1 MNPSQAQL
9 SGKTALVTGASR
21 GIGKA
26 IAIELAR
33 RGAAV
38 AVNYRNDQAA
48 ADAVVGAIIAAGG
61 SAFAVQ
67 GNVSDA
73 AGVDK
78 VFAET
83 AEHLGAPAILVNNA
97 GITRDGLLLRM
108 TEEDWDDVMTTNLKS
123 VFLCTKA
130 ALRAM
135 MKARWGRIIN
145 VASIAGINPNPGQ
158 ANYAAAKAGIIAF
171 TKSAAREIASRSI
184 TVNAIAPGF
193 VETDMTANLPEEL
206 RKEGM
211 QRTPAGRFGLPE
223 EIASLAAY
231 LALPESAYIT
241 GQAIIVDGGLA

>member
-26 IAIELAR
+26 IALELAR

-38 AVNYRNDQAA
+38 AVNYRHDQSA
-48 ADAVVGAIIAAGG
+48 ADAVVSAIVAAGG
-61 SAFAVQ
+61 SAVAVQ
-67 GNVSDA
+67 GNVSVA
-73 AGVDK
+73 SEVEK

-83 AEHLGAPAILVNNA
+83 AERLSAPAILVNNA

-108 TEEDWDDVMTTNLKS
+108 SEEDWDEVITTNLKS
-123 VFLCTKA
+123 VFLCSKA

-145 VASIAGINPNPGQ
+145 VASVAGINPNPGQ

-193 VETDMTANLPEEL
+193 VETDMTANLPEDL

-211 QRTPAGRFGLPE
+211 LRTPAGRFGLPE